1 MTAQRAAAGPGIE
14 LLEYMAAGDGGPFP
28 EGTRAND
35 L

>member
-1 MTAQRAAAGPGIE
+1 MTALRAAAGPGIE
-14 LLEYMAAGDGGPFP
+14 LLEYMAAGDGRPFP